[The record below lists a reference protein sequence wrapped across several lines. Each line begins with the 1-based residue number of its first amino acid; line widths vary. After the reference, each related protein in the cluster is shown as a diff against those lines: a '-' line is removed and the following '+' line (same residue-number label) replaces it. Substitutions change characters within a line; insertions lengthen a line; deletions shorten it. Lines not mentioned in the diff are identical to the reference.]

1 MIFNRE
7 KAEKKMRKIKLT
19 KGFLKYALG
28 SCLIE
33 CGNTKVI
40 CAVSMEET
48 VPSFLKGKGKGWIT
62 AEYGM
67 LPASTQQR
75 NAREASKGRL
85 TGRTQE
91 IQRLIGRSLRAVV
104 DLEKLGE
111 RTFWIDADVLQAD
124 GGTRTAS
131 VTGGF
136 VALAQACERLIAKG
150 ILAGN
155 PIRDYV
161 AATSV
166 GLVDGKLCLD
176 LCYKEDSR
184 AEVDMNVIMTGSGR
198 FVEVQGTAEGRA
210 FNDRELASMLALAKK
225 GIRKLIGEQKKAVK
239 LPLK

>member
-1 MIFNRE
+1 
-7 KAEKKMRKIKLT
+7 MRKIRLK

-33 CGNTKVI
+33 CGNTKVV

-67 LPASTQQR
+67 LPASTHQR
-75 NAREASKGRL
+75 NTREASKGRL

-104 DLEKLGE
+104 DLKKLGE

-131 VTGGF
+131 ITGGF
-136 VALAQACERLIAKG
+136 VALAQACEKLIERG
-150 ILAGN
+150 VLAEN
-155 PIRDYV
+155 PIKDYV
-161 AATSV
+161 AAISV
-166 GLVDGKLCLD
+166 GMVGGRPMMD
-176 LCYKEDSR
+176 LCYEEDSN
-184 AEVDMNVIMTGSGR
+184 ADVDMNVIMTGKGQ
-198 FVEVQGTAEGRA
+198 FVEIQGTAEGRS
-210 FNDRELASMLALAKK
+210 FTEKELKSLLGLAKK
-225 GIRKLIGEQKKAVK
+225 GIRELIVKQKKVIK
-239 LPLK
+239 PLPK

>member
-1 MIFNRE
+1 
-7 KAEKKMRKIKLT
+7 MRKIKLT

>member
-1 MIFNRE
+1 
-7 KAEKKMRKIKLT
+7 MRKIRLK

-33 CGNTKVI
+33 CGNTKVV

-67 LPASTQQR
+67 LPASTHQR
-75 NAREASKGRL
+75 NTREASKGRL

-104 DLEKLGE
+104 DLKKLGE

-136 VALAQACERLIAKG
+136 VALAQACERLIDRG
-150 ILAGN
+150 ILAEN
-155 PIRDYV
+155 PIKDYV
-161 AATSV
+161 AAISV
-166 GLVDGKLCLD
+166 GMVGGRPMMD
-176 LCYKEDSR
+176 LCYEEDSN
-184 AEVDMNVIMTGSGR
+184 ADVDMNVIMTGKGQ
-198 FVEVQGTAEGRA
+198 FVEIQGTAEGRS
-210 FNDRELASMLALAKK
+210 FTEKELKSLLGLAKK
-225 GIRKLIGEQKKAVK
+225 GIRELIVKQKKVIK
-239 LPLK
+239 PLPK

>member
-1 MIFNRE
+1 
-7 KAEKKMRKIKLT
+7 MRKIKLT

-225 GIRKLIGEQKKAVK
+225 GIRKLIGEQKKNVK